1 MVRTRKKK
9 KRNYKKAPKNTRVF
23 RCVQKV
29 KKKNDIG
36 AAIAICQSSTKQSY
50 RTGKTLK
57 KGGGNIASHHRV
69 SHRCPNSNAS
79 FPWYQPKEGDI
90 VEVEKNF
97 VDVFMEL
104 AKQEFKKNDFW
115 KISDIIQDRDS
126 CIVKLIKM
134 EKIGTSNNYKKK
146 EKRVKGDITYI
157 YYTNI
162 AGNPG
167 GRDDKFRL
175 IKRKTPEVS
184 DKPPT
189 VVSPMKV
196 DKLGW
201 EKLGGRRKKK
211 TRKKRGG
218 APKFLCGKDE
228 VFWPDIHFNE
238 LESILHKLQK
248 DTAGTTLEKMV
259 DNLPSISKNKG
270 ECNGCKELIN
280 ELVLN
285 TMPPTRILPID
296 NKNIIWLRRFTGV
309 HKGRAC
315 TIMGGR
321 RKKKTRKK
329 RGGNGDTG
337 NWYYITNSNGES
349 FYGGVIAQKDN
360 SIVLLIADGDTE
372 FQWNSNFFRKDNLSF
387 SDPITDMDSIARA
400 SNSALSKAIK
410 DWTNK
415 GDDVEIIVK
424 RGMLKTPPQSPRKGG
439 SKSKRVKR
447 LIKIFQQYPEI
458 FPSGYFRFLG
468 ARLQNHIDKK
478 TLWYK
483 NGVILTWIKYQKTVK
498 KKPKCI
504 IKPGDV
510 KLDQIVNKNQGNGA
524 AKKIV
529 LQFLEKFKKD
539 RIWLEV
545 RANNKRA
552 IRFYKDR
559 GFKRVCKIKFGEI
572 PGIMMLKQV

>member
-69 SHRCPNSNAS
+69 LHRCPNSNAS

-115 KISDIIQDRDS
+115 KILDIIQDRDS

-146 EKRVKGDITYI
+146 EKEKRVKGDITFI

-162 AGNPG
+162 AGNPD

-211 TRKKRGG
+211 
-218 APKFLCGKDE
+218 
-228 VFWPDIHFNE
+228 
-238 LESILHKLQK
+238 
-248 DTAGTTLEKMV
+248 
-259 DNLPSISKNKG
+259 
-270 ECNGCKELIN
+270 
-280 ELVLN
+280 
-285 TMPPTRILPID
+285 
-296 NKNIIWLRRFTGV
+296 
-309 HKGRAC
+309 
-315 TIMGGR
+315 
-321 RKKKTRKK
+321 KTRKK
-329 RGGNGDTG
+329 RGG
-337 NWYYITNSNGES
+337 E
-349 FYGGVIAQKDN
+349 
-360 SIVLLIADGDTE
+360 
-372 FQWNSNFFRKDNLSF
+372 
-387 SDPITDMDSIARA
+387 
-400 SNSALSKAIK
+400 
-410 DWTNK
+410 
-415 GDDVEIIVK
+415 
-424 RGMLKTPPQSPRKGG
+424 
-439 SKSKRVKR
+439 KSKRVKS